1 MIQIQRSRQ
10 IAGVLQLHTIPEL
23 SLAFLRSNLASH
35 FRSDDMVTL
44 GRDRTEA
51 CRRRKYFLLD
61 NIFLEVAK
69 QLRSK
74 SPHRCTLFFLSLSF
88 LFLCVCACILCTDV
102 TSRIQQCSVFVLL
115 LSEFFLLL
123 FFLYVD
129 RTSSNRQH
137 LEFNL

>member
-44 GRDRTEA
+44 GRDRTKA

-88 LFLCVCACILCTDV
+88 LFLCVYACIYMYRCD
-102 TSRIQQCSVFVLL
+102 IQNTVQY
-115 LSEFFLLL
+115 L
-123 FFLYVD
+123 FFCSLNSFCCYFFYTWTGLLATD
-129 RTSSNRQH
+129 NI
-137 LEFNL
+137 

>member
-44 GRDRTEA
+44 GRDRTKA

-88 LFLCVCACILCTDV
+88 LFLCVHACIYMYRCD
-102 TSRIQQCSVFVLL
+102 IQNTVQY
-115 LSEFFLLL
+115 L
-123 FFLYVD
+123 FFCSLNSFCCYFFYTWTGLLATD
-129 RTSSNRQH
+129 NI
-137 LEFNL
+137 